1 LPNFFETR
9 IRHIFFPRVKEDAY
23 HRVLLL
29 CLCMAAHKKIDK
41 FIRRIGSFLWQ
52 YFRVAMFG
60 RSRLIIKLIFSP
72 HNSNMAKPITPTS
85 LYLAA
90 YNLLS
95 ALGWALVL
103 RSTCLAYLA
112 GLGPAELWA
121 QVGDSLCLVQ
131 TAAALEI
138 LHSLLRLTRSP
149 LAATVMQVRTST
161 DFDRL

>member
-1 LPNFFETR
+1 
-9 IRHIFFPRVKEDAY
+9 
-23 HRVLLL
+23 
-29 CLCMAAHKKIDK
+29 
-41 FIRRIGSFLWQ
+41 
-52 YFRVAMFG
+52 
-60 RSRLIIKLIFSP
+60 
-72 HNSNMAKPITPTS
+72 MAKPITPTS